1 MATTKKIASGNH
13 RSVQAWRTIGGKRCF
28 LRSKLEANY
37 CRYLQFLKEC
47 GEIKDWEHEPCT
59 FWFDGIRR
67 GVCSYLPDF
76 RVENKDGEISFHET
90 KGYLDAKSKTKLKR
104 MAKYHPDVKMVYIGQ
119 KEFSAI
125 TRTARKL
132 IRDWE

>member
-1 MATTKKIASGNH
+1 M
-13 RSVQAWRTIGGKRCF
+13 
-28 LRSKLEANY
+28 
-37 CRYLQFLKEC
+37 KEC

-76 RVENKDGEISFHET
+76 RVTSESKDGTITEEYHET

-104 MAKYHPDVKMVYIGQ
+104 MRKYHPNVKMVYIGQ
-119 KEFSAI
+119 KEFMGIAK
-125 TRTARKL
+125 TAKKL
-132 IRDWE
+132 IPEWE